1 MIKDDLRALASFRL
15 LVANGKTALE
25 AARDRLNKT
34 PEAKTVDEIVASLAE
49 YQAKASEIESTIK
62 TSWAMTAVDQFA
74 NKTGEEKEKAITE
87 FRSALAKGLG
97 LRITHSLKYDEAAAI
112 KWCEVNAKAAIKTVL
127 DKKPF
132 EALAET
138 SNIEFIEKI
147 DTPSITIATDLSEY
161 LLE

>member
-1 MIKDDLRALASFRL
+1 MIKDDLKVLAIFRQL
-15 LVANGKTALE
+15 IANGKTELDV
-25 AARDRLNKT
+25 ARDILNKT
-34 PEAKTVDEIVASLAE
+34 PEAKKVDEIVASLAE
-49 YQAKASEIESTIK
+49 CQAKASEIESTIK
-62 TSWAMTAVDQFA
+62 TSWAMTAVDHFS
-74 NKTGEEKEKAITE
+74 NKIGEEKEKAISE

-138 SNIEFIEKI
+138 SNIEFVEKI
-147 DTPSITIATDLSEY
+147 DTPTITIATDLSEY
-161 LLE
+161 LLK